1 MKVLLIILIKLKI
14 KSIGVFKGLKKLRR
28 RLKKGIIQM
37 ENWRIIDIIKSE
49 WLLIYENEMKIS
61 DNWKKSQYLPE

>member
-49 WLLIYENEMKIS
+49 
-61 DNWKKSQYLPE
+61 